1 MKLDISAFI
10 KENDLKFVRNENNGA
25 FGRIIR

>member
-1 MKLDISAFI
+1 MKFDVAAFI
-10 KENDLKFVRNENNGA
+10 KNNDLKFVRNENSGA